1 MKTIIVTPKN
11 DSELKFISE
20 LLKKLGVSSRILT
33 QSDKEDIGMSILM
46 HEVNRK
52 EKVSESEIMK
62 KLKSQ

>member
-11 DSELKFISE
+11 DTELKFISE

-33 QSDKEDIGMSILM
+33 PTDKEDIGMSILM

-52 EKVSESEIMK
+52 KKVSENEIMK
-62 KLKSQ
+62 KLKS